1 MFVLAVHQWTEG
13 STRANFTSSNQTKTM
28 MKKILENKTDIA
40 VLVLRITVGLVIF
53 AHGAQKLF
61 GWFGGY
67 GFTGTLGYFT
77 GTVGLPYIVGF
88 LVIIGESIGMIALVL
103 GLLTRFSAL
112 SLIVIM
118 GGAFFID
125 HLPNGFYMN
134 WFGQNAGEGFEFDI
148 LIIGASAAI
157 AALGAGRYSV
167 DAWINQIRIAG
178 NRPRS

>member
-1 MFVLAVHQWTEG
+1 
-13 STRANFTSSNQTKTM
+13 
-28 MKKILENKTDIA
+28 MKNILENKADIA
-40 VLVLRITVGLVIF
+40 ILLLRLTVGVVIF

-67 GFTGTLGYFT
+67 GFTGTMGYFT

-88 LVIIGESIGMIALVL
+88 LVIIGESIGMIALAL

-125 HLPNGFYMN
+125 HLHHGFYMN

-148 LIIGASAAI
+148 LVVGAAAAI
-157 AALGAGRYSV
+157 AILGAGRYSA
-167 DAWINQIRIAG
+167 DAWISRVRLEAIAK
-178 NRPRS
+178 NTTSSPQTAR